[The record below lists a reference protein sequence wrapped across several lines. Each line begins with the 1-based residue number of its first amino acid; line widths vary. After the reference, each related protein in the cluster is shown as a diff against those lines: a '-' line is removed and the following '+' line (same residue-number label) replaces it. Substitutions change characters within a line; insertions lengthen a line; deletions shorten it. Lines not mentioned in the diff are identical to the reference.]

1 MATHCRWDLLHTPL
15 PADADIAWL
24 GSYRRYTA
32 RLTMDRL
39 TIAIAPQQ
47 TDRHPLQPHAFSLQ
61 PHAPTPACSPTLA
74 PRAYLP
80 ATPCAH
86 RSACNPMC
94 PSFHL
99 QPYVP
104 IRLQPHVPIC
114 LQPHVPIV
122 PPATLCAY
130 PPAAA
135 RAHAPGALALEPSMG
150 QRHARRVARA
160 TALALALT
168 ERRGCSHADDG
179 GAVVDKRSAAEGGWR
194 REGPPWSALDAKARP
209 AASRSAGRTW
219 AGQAR
224 PGRARAGRARA
235 RVRSR
240 GADRRLGRSHHPNS
254 SPSSTPNPNPN
265 S

>member
-135 RAHAPGALALEPSMG
+135 RAHAPC
-150 QRHARRVARA
+150 RRARSGTIHGPTARA
-160 TALALALT
+160 ASGARDGAGAGPHRT
-168 ERRGCSHADDG
+168 EGVFARGRR
-179 GAVVDKRSAAEGGWR
+179 R
-194 REGPPWSALDAKARP
+194 RCR
-209 AASRSAGRTW
+209 
-219 AGQAR
+219 
-224 PGRARAGRARA
+224 
-235 RVRSR
+235 
-240 GADRRLGRSHHPNS
+240 
-254 SPSSTPNPNPN
+254 
-265 S
+265 

>member
-94 PSFHL
+94 LSACSRTRPCSMQARSLWNHPWANGTRGEWRARRRWRWPSPDGGGVRTRTTAALSLTSDRQLREGGGEKGPPGRRSMRRHGL
-99 QPYVP
+99 P
-104 IRLQPHVPIC
+104 PHEAPDEHGPDRHG
-114 LQPHVPIV
+114 LGEHGPGEHEPEYARGVPIV
-122 PPATLCAY
+122 
-130 PPAAA
+130 
-135 RAHAPGALALEPSMG
+135 GS
-150 QRHARRVARA
+150 VAR
-160 TALALALT
+160 TILTLALAQPLT
-168 ERRGCSHADDG
+168 LTLTR
-179 GAVVDKRSAAEGGWR
+179 
-194 REGPPWSALDAKARP
+194 
-209 AASRSAGRTW
+209 
-219 AGQAR
+219 
-224 PGRARAGRARA
+224 
-235 RVRSR
+235 
-240 GADRRLGRSHHPNS
+240 
-254 SPSSTPNPNPN
+254 NPIPEP
-265 S
+265 

>member
-86 RSACNPMC
+86 RSTCNPMCLSACSPTCLSACNPMC
-94 PSFHL
+94 PSFRL

-104 IRLQPHVPIC
+104 IRLQPHAPM
-114 LQPHVPIV
+114 L
-122 PPATLCAY
+122 
-130 PPAAA
+130 
-135 RAHAPGALALEPSMG
+135 HAGALALEPSMG

-168 ERRGCSHADDG
+168 GRRGCSHADDG

-194 REGPPWSALDAKARP
+194 REGPPWWALDAKARP